1 MGCCCSC
8 CINTYLNT
16 FHHHAEILRGWTY
29 RSCQRLIWFYLGR
42 CTFVRRLLVY
52 IGLWQTLGCVA
63 NLALS
68 GCVVPAWHTVYSSGK
83 YEVSHGLSSLLGF
96 GEMRCVACLWGMVPR
111 GSSYFSSEHTVYPP
125 AGGYRVL
132 SLLLPCGRCENGVN
146 YTLMSNA
153 GCVAAA
159 QNIQW
164 TIV

>member
-1 MGCCCSC
+1 MVHKMGCCCSC

-52 IGLWQTLGCVA
+52 IGCVA

-68 GCVVPAWHTVYSSGK
+68 GCGVPVWHTVYSSGK

-96 GEMRCVACLWGMVPR
+96 GEMRCVACLWGHGTPWQFIFFFGTHCVPSGR
-111 GSSYFSSEHTVYPP
+111 
-125 AGGYRVL
+125 RV
-132 SLLLPCGRCENGVN
+132 PCAKFVA
-146 YTLMSNA
+146 TL
-153 GCVAAA
+153 
-159 QNIQW
+159 
-164 TIV
+164 

>member
-1 MGCCCSC
+1 MRIADRGFFFAAGFPLPGVMG
-8 CINTYLNT
+8 L
-16 FHHHAEILRGWTY
+16 
-29 RSCQRLIWFYLGR
+29 
-42 CTFVRRLLVY
+42 
-52 IGLWQTLGCVA
+52 
-63 NLALS
+63 
-68 GCVVPAWHTVYSSGK
+68 
-83 YEVSHGLSSLLGF
+83 
-96 GEMRCVACLWGMVPR
+96 R

-132 SLLLPCGRCENGVN
+132 SLLRLCGRCENGVN